1 MKTPLRAALV
11 CIVAVGTAP
20 TLGLAANTPQE
31 AANKQLVLDYY
42 RDIEATVGAGKVN
55 ELPKVDAKYRDPGY
69 IQHSVGAGQRGRGE
83 QGRGGGAPEGGPGP
97 QSRGG
102 AAPEGAPGAPGTPG
116 AQGAGGA
123 APRMG
128 SPKLLSIMA
137 EGDLVNQVTM
147 RSMTGPDGKPVD
159 TIIFNLFRVKNGKLI
174 EHWDAFGVPSTP
186 TLGLSAPK

>member
-1 MKTPLRAALV
+1 MKTPLRAAMV
-11 CIVAVGTAP
+11 CIVAVATAP
-20 TLGLAANTPQE
+20 TVGLAANTPAE

-83 QGRGGGAPEGGPGP
+83 QGRAGGAPEGGPGP

-102 AAPEGAPGAPGTPG
+102 AAPEGGPG
-116 AQGAGGA
+116 AQGGGGA

-128 SPKLLSIMA
+128 PPKLLSIMA

-174 EHWDAFGVPSTP
+174 EHWDAFGVPSSPTP
-186 TLGLSAPK
+186 GFSTPK

>member
-1 MKTPLRAALV
+1 MKTPLRAAMV
-11 CIVAVGTAP
+11 CMLAVAAVPAVGI
-20 TLGLAANTPQE
+20 AADTPEE

-42 RDIEATVGAGKVN
+42 RDIEATVGAGKVS

-69 IQHSVGAGQRGRGE
+69 IQHSTGGGGQGGRAGQGRA
-83 QGRGGGAPEGGPGP
+83 GGAPEGGPGP
-97 QSRGG
+97 QNRGG
-102 AAPEGAPGAPGTPG
+102 AAPDGAPGAPG
-116 AQGAGGA
+116 GGA

-137 EGDLVNQVTM
+137 EGDMVNQVTM
-147 RSMTGPDGKPVD
+147 RSMPGPDGKSVD

-186 TLGLSAPK
+186 TPGFSAAK